1 MARNLDPTEVLI
13 CGRHSK
19 SHWHRLVQTVLNAPS
34 NSAETEV
41 DRARYPQRSFILVPL
56 VRFKCFHSK
65 VFFVCCTHM
74 HNYAYF

>member
-19 SHWHRLVQTVLNAPS
+19 SHWHRLVQTVLDAPS

-41 DRARYPQRSFILVPL
+41 DRARYPQR
-56 VRFKCFHSK
+56 RFYTGPISAFQ
-65 VFFVCCTHM
+65 VFPFESVICLLHP
-74 HNYAYF
+74 YA